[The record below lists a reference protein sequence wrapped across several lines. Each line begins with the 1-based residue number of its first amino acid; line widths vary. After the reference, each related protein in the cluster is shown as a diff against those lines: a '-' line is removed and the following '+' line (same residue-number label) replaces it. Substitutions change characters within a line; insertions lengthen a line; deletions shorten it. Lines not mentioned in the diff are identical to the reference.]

1 MVIRISIKFLI
12 GGMNFVRGRDIYGKE
27 DIKVANRLLLESD
40 VIRAVDKHT
49 TNDKLDNDISCI
61 LEGVNS
67 VSLEVANVLLEESEN
82 KPVQKQKRVQ
92 LFENENLDLE
102 QRGNRYYLS
111 LYDKEGKF
119 QREVTIDVKDD
130 YKVGLGNCK

>member
-1 MVIRISIKFLI
+1 MA
-12 GGMNFVRGRDIYGKE
+12 G
-27 DIKVANRLLLESD
+27 RLLFESD

-61 LEGVNS
+61 LE
-67 VSLEVANVLLEESEN
+67 EVASPIKIGSIKIDDEPL
-82 KPVQKQKRVQ
+82 QKQRRVL

-111 LYDKEGKF
+111 LYNKEGIF
-119 QREVTIDVKDD
+119 QREVMIDVKDD
-130 YKVGLGNCK
+130 YKVGLSNSK

>member
-1 MVIRISIKFLI
+1 MTS
-12 GGMNFVRGRDIYGKE
+12 MDWMSGKE
-27 DIKVANRLLLESD
+27 NIKVANRLLFEKD

-49 TNDKLDNDISCI
+49 NDDSQLDDDISCI
-61 LEGVNS
+61 LEELKSPVFVGSKDALNNLKV
-67 VSLEVANVLLEESEN
+67 EN
-82 KPVQKQKRVQ
+82 EPIQKQRRVL

-130 YKVGLGNCK
+130 YKVGLDNCK

>member
-1 MVIRISIKFLI
+1 M
-12 GGMNFVRGRDIYGKE
+12 
-27 DIKVANRLLLESD
+27 ANRLLLESD

-49 TNDKLDNDISCI
+49 NHDKLDNDISCI
-61 LEGVNS
+61 LEEIKTATVELS
-67 VSLEVANVLLEESEN
+67 PILLENKVEN
-82 KPVQKQKRVQ
+82 KPVQKQKRVL

-130 YKVGLGNCK
+130 YKVGLCNGK

>member
-1 MVIRISIKFLI
+1 MA
-12 GGMNFVRGRDIYGKE
+12 G
-27 DIKVANRLLLESD
+27 RLLFESD

-49 TNDKLDNDISCI
+49 NEDGQLDNDISCI
-61 LEGVNS
+61 LEELYPI
-67 VSLEVANVLLEESEN
+67 SLQMVLDRIEN
-82 KPVQKQKRVQ
+82 KSLQKQRRVL

-111 LYDKEGKF
+111 IYDKEGKF

>member
-1 MVIRISIKFLI
+1 M
-12 GGMNFVRGRDIYGKE
+12 
-27 DIKVANRLLLESD
+27 ANRLLFEKD
-40 VIRAVDKHT
+40 VIRAVDRH
-49 TNDKLDNDISCI
+49 TNDNSQLDDDISCI
-61 LEGVNS
+61 LEELKSPVFVGSKDALNNLKV
-67 VSLEVANVLLEESEN
+67 EN
-82 KPVQKQKRVQ
+82 KPMQKQRRVL

-130 YKVGLGNCK
+130 YKVGLCNGK

>member
-1 MVIRISIKFLI
+1 MIFMSWES
-12 GGMNFVRGRDIYGKE
+12 GKE
-27 DIKVANRLLLESD
+27 NIKMGNRLLLEND
-40 VIRAVDKHT
+40 VIKAVDRHT
-49 TNDKLDNDISCI
+49 NRYGNLDDDIRCI
-61 LEGVNS
+61 LEELKSPILVGSKEAINNLKV
-67 VSLEVANVLLEESEN
+67 EN

-92 LFENENLDLE
+92 LFENEDVVLE

-130 YKVGLGNCK
+130 YKVGLGNSK

>member
-1 MVIRISIKFLI
+1 
-12 GGMNFVRGRDIYGKE
+12 MNCVSGKE
-27 DIKVANRLLLESD
+27 NIKVANRLLFEKD

-49 TNDKLDNDISCI
+49 NDDSQLDDDISCI
-61 LEGVNS
+61 LEELKSPVFVGSKDALNNLKV
-67 VSLEVANVLLEESEN
+67 EN
-82 KPVQKQKRVQ
+82 EPMQKQRRVL

>member
-1 MVIRISIKFLI
+1 VERRIL
-12 GGMNFVRGRDIYGKE
+12 
-27 DIKVANRLLLESD
+27 KVANRLLFEED
-40 VIRAVDKHT
+40 VIKAVDRHT
-49 TNDKLDNDISCI
+49 KDDDRLDDDISCI
-61 LEGVNS
+61 LEELKSPIFVGSKEAINNLKV
-67 VSLEVANVLLEESEN
+67 EN
-82 KPVQKQKRVQ
+82 KSIQRQRRVL

-130 YKVGLGNCK
+130 YSVELRNCK

>member
-1 MVIRISIKFLI
+1 M
-12 GGMNFVRGRDIYGKE
+12 G
-27 DIKVANRLLLESD
+27 NRLLLEND
-40 VIRAVDKHT
+40 VIKAVDRHT
-49 TNDKLDNDISCI
+49 NRYGNLDDDIRCI
-61 LEGVNS
+61 LEELKSPILFGSKEAINNLKV
-67 VSLEVANVLLEESEN
+67 EN

-92 LFENENLDLE
+92 LFENEDVVLE

-130 YKVGLGNCK
+130 YKVGLGNSK

>member
-1 MVIRISIKFLI
+1 M
-12 GGMNFVRGRDIYGKE
+12 
-27 DIKVANRLLLESD
+27 ANRLLLEED
-40 VIRAVDKHT
+40 VIKVIDKHMDEYGEL
-49 TNDKLDNDISCI
+49 NDDISCI
-61 LEGVNS
+61 LEELKSPILVGSKEALDN
-67 VSLEVANVLLEESEN
+67 LKTEN

-92 LFENENLDLE
+92 LFENEDVVLE

-111 LYDKEGKF
+111 LYDKNGKF

>member
-1 MVIRISIKFLI
+1 MA
-12 GGMNFVRGRDIYGKE
+12 G
-27 DIKVANRLLLESD
+27 RLLFESD

-61 LEGVNS
+61 LEEIAS
-67 VSLEVANVLLEESEN
+67 PIQFDSIKIDDEPL
-82 KPVQKQKRVQ
+82 QKQRRVL

-111 LYDKEGKF
+111 LYNKVGIF
-119 QREVTIDVKDD
+119 QREITIDVKDD

>member
-1 MVIRISIKFLI
+1 
-12 GGMNFVRGRDIYGKE
+12 MNCVSGKE
-27 DIKVANRLLLESD
+27 NIKMENRLLFEKD

-49 TNDKLDNDISCI
+49 NDDSKLDDDISCI
-61 LEGVNS
+61 LEEITSPIQVGSIKIND
-67 VSLEVANVLLEESEN
+67 N
-82 KPVQKQKRVQ
+82 PIQKQRRVL

-111 LYDKEGKF
+111 LYNKEGKF

-130 YKVGLGNCK
+130 YKVGLCNSK

>member
-1 MVIRISIKFLI
+1 M
-12 GGMNFVRGRDIYGKE
+12 E
-27 DIKVANRLLLESD
+27 NRLLLESE
-40 VIRAVDKHT
+40 VIKTVDKHT
-49 TNDKLDNDISCI
+49 NDENQLDNDISCI
-61 LEGVNS
+61 LEEVNS
-67 VSLEVANVLLEESEN
+67 VVLVGSKEAMNNFKIET
-82 KPVQKQKRVQ
+82 KPVQKQRRVL

-130 YKVGLGNCK
+130 YKVGLGNGK

>member
-1 MVIRISIKFLI
+1 M
-12 GGMNFVRGRDIYGKE
+12 
-27 DIKVANRLLLESD
+27 ANRLLLESD

-61 LEGVNS
+61 LEELKSPILIGSKEAMNDLKV
-67 VSLEVANVLLEESEN
+67 EN
-82 KPVQKQKRVQ
+82 KPVQKQKRVL

-130 YKVGLGNCK
+130 YKVGLGNGK

>member
-1 MVIRISIKFLI
+1 MTS
-12 GGMNFVRGRDIYGKE
+12 MDWMSGKE
-27 DIKVANRLLLESD
+27 NIKVANRLLFEKD

-49 TNDKLDNDISCI
+49 NDDNKLDDDISCI
-61 LEGVNS
+61 LEELKSPIFVGSKEAMNNFKI
-67 VSLEVANVLLEESEN
+67 ED
-82 KPVQKQKRVQ
+82 KPIQKQRRVL

-102 QRGNRYYLS
+102 QRGNKYYLS
-111 LYDKEGKF
+111 LYDKKGNF

>member
-1 MVIRISIKFLI
+1 MS
-12 GGMNFVRGRDIYGKE
+12 GKE
-27 DIKVANRLLLESD
+27 NIKVANRLLFEKD
-40 VIRAVDKHT
+40 VIKAVDKHT
-49 TNDKLDNDISCI
+49 NDDDRLDDDISCI
-61 LEGVNS
+61 LEEITSPIQVGS
-67 VSLEVANVLLEESEN
+67 IIIED
-82 KPVQKQKRVQ
+82 KPIQKQRRVL

>member
-1 MVIRISIKFLI
+1 M
-12 GGMNFVRGRDIYGKE
+12 
-27 DIKVANRLLLESD
+27 ANRLLFEND

-49 TNDKLDNDISCI
+49 TDDSQLDDDISCI
-61 LEGVNS
+61 LE
-67 VSLEVANVLLEESEN
+67 EVKTAIVELPPILLENKAEN
-82 KPVQKQKRVQ
+82 KPVQKQKRVL

-130 YKVGLGNCK
+130 YKVGLCNGK